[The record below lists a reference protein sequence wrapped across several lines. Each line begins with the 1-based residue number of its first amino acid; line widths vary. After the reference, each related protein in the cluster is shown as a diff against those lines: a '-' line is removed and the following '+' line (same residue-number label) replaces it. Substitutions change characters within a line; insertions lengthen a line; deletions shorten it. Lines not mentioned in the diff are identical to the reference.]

1 MDIQKDTQN
10 KETLAKFVETQ
21 AVRTNPFGDNRVG
34 ERAYRRAERLSA
46 AVFILTN
53 HVPDPEIL
61 KARTREKSISLM
73 ETMLSL
79 RDEMRA
85 INSKRASDL
94 KACVRELISLVRLL
108 AIGGFT
114 SFQNAEVVVDA
125 LDELSGF
132 LTASQR
138 SNLSESHT
146 FSRDDLIDVR
156 EQSRAQKLRHA
167 HGELSDTSIKD
178 TRNIKDKPEGAEDAE
193 KEDEVRSN
201 NVTVRS
207 QAILEVLRVSG
218 ELGIRDIA
226 SNLPEYSEKM
236 IQRELVHLVESGK
249 IRKKG
254 LKRWS
259 TYGLIAQ

>member
-10 KETLAKFVETQ
+10 KEALTKFVETQ
-21 AVRTNPFGDNRVG
+21 SVRTNPFGDNRVG

-46 AVFILTN
+46 AIFILTN
-53 HVPDPEIL
+53 HVPEAEVL
-61 KARTREKSISLM
+61 KIRSREKSIFLI
-73 ETMLSL
+73 EGMLSL

-85 INSKRASDL
+85 INSKKASDL

-114 SFQNAEVVVDA
+114 SLQNAEVVVEA

-132 LTASQR
+132 LAASQR
-138 SNLSESHT
+138 SNLSETHT
-146 FSRDDLIDVR
+146 FSREDLIDVR
-156 EQSRAQKLRHA
+156 EQSRPQKVRHTPT
-167 HGELSDTSIKD
+167 ELSDNPVKD
-178 TRNIKDKPEGAEDAE
+178 NLSIKDKPENVEEGE
-193 KEDEVRSN
+193 KEDGERSN
-201 NVTVRS
+201 SVTMRS

-236 IQRELVHLVESGK
+236 IQRELVHLVETRK
-249 IRKKG
+249 IRKRG

-259 TYGLIAQ
+259 TYGLVAG